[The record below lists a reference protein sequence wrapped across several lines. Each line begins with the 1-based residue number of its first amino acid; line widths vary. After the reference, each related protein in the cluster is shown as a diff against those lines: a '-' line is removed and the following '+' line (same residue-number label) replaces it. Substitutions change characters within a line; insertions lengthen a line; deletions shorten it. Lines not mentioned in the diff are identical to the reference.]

1 MYFLFKIG
9 LLFEISFFFF
19 FFVFYSSFFRVIN
32 VQVMANLQFP
42 IIECDGNKFQVAV
55 DLQLYSKEAITA
67 SIYKYSNIYYISQQL
82 KEGSNN
88 VVIITFESK
97 DKEVLVEKDIP
108 KQFCNVLIDEQIR
121 QNINAQFGK
130 IRDRIVFE
138 AFRPISK

>member
-1 MYFLFKIG
+1 
-9 LLFEISFFFF
+9 
-19 FFVFYSSFFRVIN
+19 
-32 VQVMANLQFP
+32 MANLQFP